1 MAGLIGKTLATIGD
15 ARLDSRT
22 SHSEPL
28 ERLLRI
34 SGEDPI
40 EINRKYQDQVDIRL
54 GVRIMILSNRML
66 KVDDA
71 SSAFTDRLLILQ
83 TVNSFLGRENLNLEA
98 ELLTVDSVL

>member
-1 MAGLIGKTLATIGD
+1 
-15 ARLDSRT
+15 
-22 SHSEPL
+22 
-28 ERLLRI
+28 
-34 SGEDPI
+34 
-40 EINRKYQDQVDIRL
+40 
-54 GVRIMILSNRML
+54 MILSNRML